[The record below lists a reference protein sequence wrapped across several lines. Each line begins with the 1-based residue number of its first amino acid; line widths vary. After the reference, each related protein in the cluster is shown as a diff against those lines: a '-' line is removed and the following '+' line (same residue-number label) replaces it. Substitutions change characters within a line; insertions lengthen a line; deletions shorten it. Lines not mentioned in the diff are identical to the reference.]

1 MLSPGSRRRSAAG
14 PQEPTAVAASPEA
27 PSEKG
32 EQVRAVMYQSII
44 VLIVVTSVLVVF
56 GVIMVYSATAPES
69 IRDSM
74 YNSNVSRFSTANKQL
89 LLAVMGSVIAAAMAF
104 VPMQVYQRLAKIL
117 FGLGVLLQL
126 AVFTP
131 LGVNVG
137 GNTNWVGIGGFTLQ
151 PSEFLKLAT
160 VVILGVELS
169 KVKPGESDWR
179 KFKIAGGCA
188 LFGLILIM
196 AGKDMGTGMM
206 YALLCVGM
214 FWLAGLPGKV
224 FAYLGGLGVLA
235 ASILVAASRS
245 RLERVIS
252 YFQNLFTLPNTS
264 TPSQSDFALWAFG
277 SGGIGGSGLGT
288 GAEKWPGNLAE
299 AQTDFIFAVV
309 GEELGLLGC
318 LVVIA
323 LFMVLGWALLRI
335 SRYHPSRFAR
345 LVSGGVAV
353 WLCGQALANMLVVTG
368 VLPVFGVPL
377 PFISQGGSSV
387 MACVMAVGLVISC
400 ARAVPGVKES
410 FRVRGRLASRARVL
424 LRKG

>member
-27 PSEKG
+27 PSERG

-89 LLAVMGSVIAAAMAF
+89 VLAVMGSVIAAAMAF

-206 YALLCVGM
+206 
-214 FWLAGLPGKV
+214 
-224 FAYLGGLGVLA
+224 
-235 ASILVAASRS
+235 
-245 RLERVIS
+245 
-252 YFQNLFTLPNTS
+252 
-264 TPSQSDFALWAFG
+264 
-277 SGGIGGSGLGT
+277 
-288 GAEKWPGNLAE
+288 
-299 AQTDFIFAVV
+299 
-309 GEELGLLGC
+309 
-318 LVVIA
+318 
-323 LFMVLGWALLRI
+323 
-335 SRYHPSRFAR
+335 
-345 LVSGGVAV
+345 
-353 WLCGQALANMLVVTG
+353 
-368 VLPVFGVPL
+368 
-377 PFISQGGSSV
+377 
-387 MACVMAVGLVISC
+387 
-400 ARAVPGVKES
+400 
-410 FRVRGRLASRARVL
+410 
-424 LRKG
+424 